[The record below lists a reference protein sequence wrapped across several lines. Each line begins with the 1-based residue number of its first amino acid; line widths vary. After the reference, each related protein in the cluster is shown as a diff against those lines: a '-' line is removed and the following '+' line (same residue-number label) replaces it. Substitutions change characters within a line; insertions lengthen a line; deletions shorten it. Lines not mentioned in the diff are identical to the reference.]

1 MRVRALVSTLLS
13 MAFLAGCFGGTEGG
27 PPSPGAAVAGSAA
40 DDVVVVAV
48 IDSGFNPY
56 HWDFQSAY
64 MPQALDE
71 DPANDL
77 PLDQDP
83 STWVPGYPA
92 ASSFASFSGLAL
104 TSTVGKPESDTDEL
118 HAKDAEQW
126 GKVKQS
132 TPGEVHMA
140 WVPGTK
146 VIGAVTFGAGTDG
159 FAPGSHGVGTSS
171 VSVGNLHGTCPHCL
185 LVFVDGLGEEANRWV
200 EQQDWIDLQ
209 TNSWGFSSGV
219 VTRDRVYAGSD
230 TESQKAAVDR
240 GQSIFFSAG
249 NGVDGAFVAT
259 NPTLFSSQEGPDWI
273 TTVGAINPDGSSP
286 GSGKPADVASVG
298 SDYPSA
304 YGSTNATN
312 GVGFGGTSNATP
324 VTAGLYG
331 EALWQLRNR
340 MTGASRQQQAGVI
353 STGQLP
359 CGEGRADCA
368 TADGQLTVH
377 ELREALFRSAL
388 YTEQGW
394 DVGGATGPIPAT
406 QGPETTYLAEGHG
419 SFWGRYQG
427 DDAYTA
433 QVERI
438 VGYAAGEWYEEQPE
452 EQRAWFVADSM
463 CRQGGWGEWEHG
475 YAPAGTAAPDS
486 SNDWPVRTWMAN
498 VCPAFLGAAVTA
510 ERAAP
515 NANDL
520 TIPPL

>member
-1 MRVRALVSTLLS
+1 MSPRALLSTLLS
-13 MAFLAGCFGGTEGG
+13 MAFLAGCFGGSTG
-27 PPSPGAAVAGSAA
+27 PQPAEAVPGAGV
-40 DDVVVVAV
+40 DDVVVIAV
-48 IDSGFNPY
+48 VDTGFNPY

-64 MPQALDE
+64 MPQHANG
-71 DPANDL
+71 DPADDL
-77 PLDQDP
+77 PLGQDP

-92 ASSFASFSGLAL
+92 ASEFASLDRLDL
-104 TSTVGKPESDTDEL
+104 TSTVGTPDADTSDL
-118 HAKDAEQW
+118 HAKDAKQW
-126 GKVKQS
+126 EKVQQS
-132 TPGEVHMA
+132 TLGEVHMS

-146 VIGAVTFGAGTDG
+146 VIGAVTFGSGTDG
-159 FAPGSHGVGTSS
+159 FSSGSHGVGTSS
-171 VSVGNLHGTCPHCL
+171 VSTGNFHGSCPHCL

-209 TNSWGFSSGV
+209 TNSWGISSGM

-331 EALWQLRNR
+331 EALWQLRQR
-340 MTGASRQQQAGVI
+340 MAGASRLQKDGAI
-353 STGQLP
+353 SVGQLP
-359 CGEGRADCA
+359 CGEARADCA
-368 TADGQLTVH
+368 TADGELTVH
-377 ELREALFRSAL
+377 ELREALFRSAAT
-388 YTEQGW
+388 TELGW
-394 DVGGATGPIPAT
+394 DVGGLTGPIPAT
-406 QGPETTYLAEGHG
+406 NGPETTYLAEGHG
-419 SFWGRYQG
+419 SFWGKYHSE
-427 DDAYTA
+427 DEYLA

-438 VGYAAGEWYEEQPE
+438 VGYAAGDWFEEQPE
-452 EQRAWFVADSM
+452 EQRAWFVADSL
-463 CRQGGWGEWEHG
+463 CRQGGWGAWEHG
-475 YAPAGTAAPDS
+475 YAPAGTAAPDAD
-486 SNDWPVRTWMAN
+486 NDWPVRTWMAE
-498 VCPAFLGAAVTA
+498 VCPTFLGAAVMA
-510 ERAAP
+510 ERTAP
-515 NANDL
+515 SPSDVSV
-520 TIPPL
+520 PPL